1 MIDKFLNC
9 KYRGKQDYNDFF
21 KYLQNFS
28 NEEKC
33 SIIAEVAEELIEKGG
48 KENIFSAETILVH
61 ATQQYM
67 NDISDTNYKALVYFR
82 LGQLYELHIESFI
95 KAYTYYEK
103 YALNNTINEGSH
115 AILLR
120 ALILR
125 DNFKY
130 SEKLEEELK
139 LSLAEYDLGY
149 RNDRLYETLGL
160 LIVASHE
167 GNTERE
173 KQLIKKLKD
182 IVKGDEFFF
191 LDFVLTKEKT
201 PVRLSVPQKVLNYIA
216 SL

>member
-1 MIDKFLNC
+1 MINKFINA
-9 KYRGKQDYNDFF
+9 KSRDNKAYKDFF

-33 SIIAEVAEELIEKGG
+33 SIITEVAENLIEKGG

-120 ALILR
+120 ALTEVCGRTAHVVNIALKVGHLG
-125 DNFKY
+125 NHLSF
-130 SEKLEEELK
+130 SENAL
-139 LSLAEYDLGY
+139 LA
-149 RNDRLYETLGL
+149 
-160 LIVASHE
+160 S
-167 GNTERE
+167 
-173 KQLIKKLKD
+173 
-182 IVKGDEFFF
+182 
-191 LDFVLTKEKT
+191 
-201 PVRLSVPQKVLNYIA
+201 
-216 SL
+216 

>member
-1 MIDKFLNC
+1 MVDRFINTKNRDNKA
-9 KYRGKQDYNDFF
+9 YADFF
-21 KYLQNFS
+21 RYLQNFS
-28 NEEKC
+28 DEEKC
-33 SIIAEVAEELIEKGG
+33 SIIAQVAESLIEKGG

-61 ATQQYM
+61 ATQKYM
-67 NDISDTNYKALVYFR
+67 NNVSDTNYKALVYYR

-125 DNFKY
+125 DNFRY
-130 SEKLEEELK
+130 SEELENELNS
-139 LSLAEYDLGY
+139 SLCEYDMNE
-149 RNDRLYETLGL
+149 RNDRLYESLGS
-160 LIVASHE
+160 LIVARHKGE
-167 GNTERE
+167 AERE
-173 KQLIKKLKD
+173 DALIKKLKN

-191 LDFVLTKEKT
+191 LDFVLTKDKT
-201 PVRLSVPQKVLNYIA
+201 PVRLKVPQKVIDYIE

>member
-1 MIDKFLNC
+1 MIDKFINA
-9 KYRGKQDYNDFF
+9 KSRDNKSYKDFF

-33 SIIAEVAEELIEKGG
+33 SIIAEVAENLIEKGG
-48 KENIFSAETILVH
+48 KDNIFSAETILVH
-61 ATQQYM
+61 ATQKYM

-125 DNFKY
+125 DNFKC
-130 SEKLEEELK
+130 SEELENELN
-139 LSLAEYDLGY
+139 LSLCEYDMNE
-149 RNDRLYETLGL
+149 RNDRLYESLGS
-160 LIVASHE
+160 LIVARHKGE
-167 GNTERE
+167 TERKE
-173 KQLIKKLKD
+173 ALIKKLKN

-201 PVRLSVPQKVLNYIA
+201 PVRLKVPQKVIDYIA
-216 SL
+216 TL